1 MKFRMVNLGYCQSPD
16 YPWDYRIELIE
27 YELHEREQLTDWLT
41 DHNIEHITAGW
52 NTGSVLY
59 MKEQDATMFAVRWTS

>member
-1 MKFRMVNLGYCQSPD
+1 MKFRMAHLGYRQTPD

-27 YELHEREQLTDWLT
+27 YHLHEREQLADWLA

-52 NTGSVLY
+52 NTGSVIY
-59 MKEQDATMFAVRWTS
+59 MRAQDANLFAMRWA